1 MLSVTEVMVI
11 SVDRFSVG
19 NMKTESLTLIDRIIF
34 VQDVAKKTH
43 HSSWCDITNKMKRNE
58 MKDAVY

>member
-34 VQDVAKKTH
+34 VQDVAKKHT
-43 HSSWCDITNKMKRNE
+43 I
-58 MKDAVY
+58 VLGVI